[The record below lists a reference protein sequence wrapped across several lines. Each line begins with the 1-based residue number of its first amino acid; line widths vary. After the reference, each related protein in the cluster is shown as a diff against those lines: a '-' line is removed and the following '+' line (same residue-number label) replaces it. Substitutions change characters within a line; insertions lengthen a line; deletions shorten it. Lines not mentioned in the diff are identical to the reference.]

1 MQYIDGELFDDY
13 HVSEFEKK
21 KIIMFINLFL
31 KDQYFFC
38 DYFHSDL
45 HDYNWRVNKY
55 KDFYQLIIYDFGY
68 VIKNNIQNSMK
79 NFVLHT
85 DTNNIDE
92 FSKILYNNIINLNIE
107 EKYFTNNLKSYIKNF
122 VPYTDDAIKQIYNF
136 YFINKYK
143 LKNNLLEIF
152 ISMILLRKNFK
163 KYIFKKF
170 SDKFDYNFLI
180 ELNLTYI
187 IICEKYNIFMK
198 TNDYIKNDYL
208 NNQVIKNKYKYV
220 NNNHELLE
228 NKEES
233 IDI

>member
-1 MQYIDGELFDDY
+1 
-13 HVSEFEKK
+13 
-21 KIIMFINLFL
+21 
-31 KDQYFFC
+31 
-38 DYFHSDL
+38 
-45 HDYNWRVNKY
+45 
-55 KDFYQLIIYDFGY
+55 
-68 VIKNNIQNSMK
+68 MK

-136 YFINKYK
+136 CYINNYK